1 MLSHNFTLTPSLPQQ
16 EPSTTPPPGGSR
28 RPGRRWG
35 ANATKIPLV
44 LLLLVVPP
52 ALSAQDLVFAG
63 ADFAAWNHPAGLVQ
77 IGATGITVRRFG
89 TTFNAVANAS
99 EFSSVTIGDYGLLP
113 VRAPSNQARA
123 RLVADQDHTTYWQPD
138 LGDPLQQWWLEVD
151 LKRAVVARKIRVIFP
166 QTEDARPFEFFSLHV
181 SPGIQVAGAP
191 GKQIAFE
198 RVGRPVNNNAEQV
211 VEFELKTANK
221 APPTG
226 MPKGPFLAKS
236 DSLDF
241 SILRFV
247 RFEAA
252 GQTAG
257 AALAEIEVDG
267 IGFNLSTRVFT
278 EERAEKGEESWGG
291 RTWTSRARDCDGCG
305 KASGA
310 EFLVDADLGRR
321 LWSIQASSGDR
332 DWRDDG
338 VWSVIDFGSVFR
350 IDRIIFVPLI
360 GGRSP
365 WLYGYQQGAVGGFPM
380 FDLLT
385 SDGSPSNTADPQAEG
400 PFEYE
405 LLSQVRTSYPFNDF
419 QFPTRDTRL
428 ILWRVIGFYG
438 RDANALQLFAFHR
451 AGYPKRVELESDDL
465 DLGAARSIRRV
476 EWDADLPAGTRLE
489 VQTQTGNGFIEVT
502 RYFLKNGAEVTKEAY
517 EAARKRYRGDIV
529 QEQVRDATWSPWSR
543 PHRFSGQGFQSP
555 SPRRYLRTRI
565 RLYSDDLNVSP
576 VLRSLRIVANDPV
589 IFAGLSGSVWPRE
602 AALDSLTEFRYTIKP
617 QAFNSRDPG
626 FDQVLIALPPG
637 STDAQLLAVRVGGQP
652 VEASGSLRGDSLWVQ
667 LPPPVVRR
675 DSVDIAFATRVF
687 ASPTVF
693 ETFVFNSAQADNGQ
707 GVVPAELGADQV
719 FVPEVV
725 QGVAL
730 IRNVRH
736 AALFTPNGDGIN
748 DRYDLSFTVVKTAK
762 QPRVRVFSLAG
773 RLIAELANATP
784 EGARAVYAWDGQ
796 SNGEVVPPGIYL
808 VQVELQTDPKA
819 EVVQRSVRVV
829 Y

>member
-1 MLSHNFTLTPSLPQQ
+1 MIRRALIHISLERQQ
-16 EPSTTPPPGGSR
+16 S
-28 RPGRRWG
+28 
-35 ANATKIPLV
+35 KITAKKLPL
-44 LLLLVVPP
+44 LLLLVVHS
-52 ALSAQDLVFAG
+52 ALDAQDIVFAG
-63 ADFAAWNHPAGLVQ
+63 TDFAAWNHPAGLVQ
-77 IGATGITVRRFG
+77 IGSTGITVKRFG

-99 EFSSVTIGDYGLLP
+99 EFSSVTIGDYGRLP
-113 VRAPSNQARA
+113 VRAPSNQGQAG
-123 RLVADQDHTTYWQPD
+123 LVADQDHNTYWQPD
-138 LGDPLQQWWLEVD
+138 LDDPLQKWWLEVD

-166 QTEDARPFEFFSLHV
+166 QTEDARPFEFFSLHI
-181 SPGIQVAGAP
+181 SPGIQVVGTT
-191 GKQIAFE
+191 GKHIAFE
-198 RVGRPVNNNAEQV
+198 RVGRPVNNNTKQV

-221 APPTG
+221 PPASGTPRG
-226 MPKGPFLAKS
+226 EFLVKS

-267 IGFNLSTRVFT
+267 IGFNLPTRVFT
-278 EERAEKGEESWGG
+278 EERAEKGELSWGG
-291 RTWTSRARDCDGCG
+291 RTWTSRARECDGCG

-338 VWSVIDFGSVFR
+338 VWSVIDFGNVFR

-365 WLYGYQQGAVGGFPM
+365 WLYGYQQGAVGGWPM
-380 FDLLT
+380 FDILT
-385 SDGSPSNTADPQAEG
+385 SDGSPSNTADPTAEG
-400 PFEYE
+400 PFDYE
-405 LLSQVRTSYPFNDF
+405 LLSEVRTTYPFNDF

-451 AGYPKRVELESDDL
+451 EGYPKRVELESSDL
-465 DLGAARSIRRV
+465 DLGAARSIRRI
-476 EWDADLPAGTRLE
+476 EWDADLPPGTRLE
-489 VQTQTGNGFIEVT
+489 VQTQTGNGFTEVT
-502 RYFLKNGAEVTKEAY
+502 RYFLANGNEVTKEAY

-529 QEQVRDATWSPWSR
+529 QENVRDATWSTWSQ
-543 PHRFSGQGFQSP
+543 PHRFSGQSFQSP

-565 RLYSDDLNVSP
+565 RLYSDDLDVSP
-576 VLRSLRIVANDPV
+576 VLRSLRVVANDPI

-602 AALDSLTEFRYTIKP
+602 AGLDSLTEFRYTIKP

-637 STDAQLLAVRVGGQP
+637 SADAELIAAWVGGQQ
-652 VEASGSLRGDSLWVQ
+652 VEANSSLRGDSLWVQ
-667 LPPPVVRR
+667 LPPPVVKR
-675 DSVDIAFATRVF
+675 DSVNIAFATRVF

-693 ETFVFNSAQADNGQ
+693 ETFVFNSSQEDNGQ

-725 QGVAL
+725 QGASL
-730 IRNVRH
+730 IRNLRH
-736 AALFTPNGDGIN
+736 SELFTPNGDAVN
-748 DRYDLSFTVVKTAK
+748 DLYELNFTVVKTDK
-762 QPRVRVFSLAG
+762 QPHVRVFSLDG
-773 RLIAELANATP
+773 RLVAELKNATP
-784 EGARAVYAWDGQ
+784 RGARATYAWDGQ
-796 SNGEVVPPGIYL
+796 RNGALVPPGIYI
-808 VQVELQTDPKA
+808 VHIKLQTDPKD
-819 EVVQRSVRVV
+819 EVVQQYVHVV

>member
-1 MLSHNFTLTPSLPQQ
+1 MIRHNCPVGASLVGAPPTPRA
-16 EPSTTPPPGGSR
+16 STRDAPTVYQT
-28 RPGRRWG
+28 
-35 ANATKIPLV
+35 AAKKLF
-44 LLLLVVPP
+44 LLLLLIVHS
-52 ALSAQDLVFAG
+52 ALYAQDIVFEG
-63 ADFAAWNHPAGLVQ
+63 TDFAAWNHPAGLVQ
-77 IGATGITVRRFG
+77 IGSTGVAVKRFG

-99 EFSSVTIGDYGLLP
+99 EFSSVTIGDYGRLP
-113 VRAPSNQARA
+113 VRAPSNQAQA
-123 RLVADQDHTTYWQPD
+123 GLVADQDHNTYWQPD
-138 LGDPLQQWWLEVD
+138 LADPLQKWWLEVD
-151 LKRAVVARKIRVIFP
+151 LQRAVVARKIRVIFP
-166 QTEDARPFEFFSLHV
+166 QTEDARPFEFFSVHV
-181 SPGIQVAGAP
+181 SPGIQVVGTT
-191 GKQIAFE
+191 GKHIAFE
-198 RVGRPVNNNAEQV
+198 RVGRPVNNNTKQV

-221 APPTG
+221 PPASGTPRG
-226 MPKGPFLAKS
+226 EFLVKS

-267 IGFNLSTRVFT
+267 VGFNLPTRVFT
-278 EERAEKGEESWGG
+278 EERAEKGELSWGG
-291 RTWTSRARDCDGCG
+291 RTWTSRARGCDGCG

-338 VWSVIDFGSVFR
+338 VWSVIDFGNVFR

-365 WLYGYQQGAVGGFPM
+365 WLYGYQQGAVGGWPM
-380 FDLLT
+380 FDILT
-385 SDGSPSNTADPQAEG
+385 SDGSPSNTADPTAEG
-400 PFEYE
+400 PFDYE
-405 LLSQVRTSYPFNDF
+405 LLSEVRTSYPFNDF

-451 AGYPKRVELESDDL
+451 AGYPKRVELESSDL
-465 DLGAARSIRRV
+465 DLGAARSIRRI
-476 EWDADLPAGTRLE
+476 EWDADLPPGTRLE
-489 VQTQTGNGFIEVT
+489 VQTQTGNGFTEVT
-502 RYFLKNGAEVTKEAY
+502 RYFLKNGDEVTKEAY

-529 QEQVRDATWSPWSR
+529 QENVRDATWSTWSQ
-543 PHRFSGQGFQSP
+543 PHRFSGQSFQSP

-565 RLYSDDLNVSP
+565 RLYSDDLDVSP
-576 VLRSLRIVANDPV
+576 VLRSLRVVANDPV
-589 IFAGLSGSVWPRE
+589 IVAGLSGSVWPRE
-602 AALDSLTEFRYTIKP
+602 AGLDSLTEFRYTIKP

-637 STDAQLLAVRVGGQP
+637 SADAELIAAWVGGQQ
-652 VEASGSLRGDSLWVQ
+652 VEAHSSLRGDSLWVQ
-667 LPPPVVRR
+667 LPPPVVKR
-675 DSVDIAFATRVF
+675 DSVAIAFATRVF

-693 ETFVFNSAQADNGQ
+693 ETFVFNSSQEDNAQ

-725 QGVAL
+725 QGASL
-730 IRNVRH
+730 IRNLRH
-736 AALFTPNGDGIN
+736 SELFTPNGDAVN
-748 DRYDLSFTVVKTAK
+748 DLYELSFTVVKTDK
-762 QPRVRVFSLAG
+762 QPHVRVFSLDG

-784 EGARAVYAWDGQ
+784 RGARATYAWDGQ
-796 SNGEVVPPGIYL
+796 RNGELVPPGIYI
-808 VQVELQTDPKA
+808 VHVELQTDPKD
-819 EVVQRSVRVV
+819 EIVQQYVHVV

>member
-1 MLSHNFTLTPSLPQQ
+1 MIRHNCPV
-16 EPSTTPPPGGSR
+16 
-28 RPGRRWG
+28 G
-35 ANATKIPLV
+35 APLV
-44 LLLLVVPP
+44 GAPPTPRASTRDAPTVYQTAAKKLSLLLLLIVHS
-52 ALSAQDLVFAG
+52 ALDAQDIVFAG
-63 ADFAAWNHPAGLVQ
+63 TDFAAWSHPAGLVQ
-77 IGATGITVRRFG
+77 ISSTDVAVKRFG
-89 TTFNAVANAS
+89 TAFNAVANAS
-99 EFSSVTIGDYGLLP
+99 EFSSVTIGDYGRLP
-113 VRAPSNQARA
+113 VRAPSNQAQA
-123 RLVADQDHTTYWQPD
+123 GLVADQDPNTYWQPD
-138 LGDPLQQWWLEVD
+138 LDDPLQQWWLEVD

-166 QTEDARPFEFFSLHV
+166 QTEDARPFEFFSVHV
-181 SPGIQVAGAP
+181 SPGIQVVGTT
-191 GKQIAFE
+191 GKHIAFE
-198 RVGRPVNNNAEQV
+198 RVGRPVNNNTKQV

-221 APPTG
+221 PPASGTPRG
-226 MPKGPFLAKS
+226 EFLVKS

-267 IGFNLSTRVFT
+267 IGFNLPTRVFT
-278 EERAEKGEESWGG
+278 EERAEKGELSWGG
-291 RTWTSRARDCDGCG
+291 RTWTSRARECDGCG

-338 VWSVIDFGSVFR
+338 VWSVIDFGNVFR

-365 WLYGYQQGAVGGFPM
+365 WLYGYQQGAVGGWPM
-380 FDLLT
+380 FDILT
-385 SDGSPSNTADPQAEG
+385 SDGSPSNTADPTAEG
-400 PFEYE
+400 PFDYE
-405 LLSQVRTSYPFNDF
+405 LLSEVRTTYPFNDF

-451 AGYPKRVELESDDL
+451 EGYPKRVELESSDL
-465 DLGAARSIRRV
+465 DLGAARSIRRI
-476 EWDADLPAGTRLE
+476 EWDADLPPGTRLE
-489 VQTQTGNGFIEVT
+489 VQTQTGNGFTEVT
-502 RYFLKNGAEVTKEAY
+502 RYFLANGNEVTKEAY

-529 QEQVRDATWSPWSR
+529 QEKVRDATWSTWSQ
-543 PHRFSGQGFQSP
+543 PHRFSGQSFQSP

-565 RLYSDDLNVSP
+565 RLYSDDLDASP
-576 VLRSLRIVANDPV
+576 VLRSLRVVANDPV
-589 IFAGLSGSVWPRE
+589 IVAGLSGSVWPRE
-602 AALDSLTEFRYTIKP
+602 AGLDSLTEFRYTIKP

-637 STDAQLLAVRVGGQP
+637 SADAKLLAAWVGGQQ
-652 VEASGSLRGDSLWVQ
+652 VEATSSLRGDSLWVQ
-667 LPPPVVRR
+667 LPPPVVKR
-675 DSVDIAFATRVF
+675 DSVNIAFATRVF

-693 ETFVFNSAQADNGQ
+693 ETFVFNSSQEDNAQ

-725 QGVAL
+725 QGASL
-730 IRNVRH
+730 IRNLRH
-736 AALFTPNGDGIN
+736 SKMFTPNGDAVN
-748 DRYDLSFTVVKTAK
+748 DLYELSFTVVKTDK
-762 QPRVRVFSLAG
+762 QPHVRVFSLDG

-784 EGARAVYAWDGQ
+784 RGARATYAWDGQ
-796 SNGEVVPPGIYL
+796 SNGEVVPPGIYI
-808 VQVELQTDPKA
+808 VHVELQTDPKD
-819 EVVQRSVRVV
+819 EVVQQYVHVV

>member
-1 MLSHNFTLTPSLPQQ
+1 MII
-16 EPSTTPPPGGSR
+16 R
-28 RPGRRWG
+28 
-35 ANATKIPLV
+35 LV
-44 LLLLVVPP
+44 LASLVAHS
-52 ALSAQDLVFAG
+52 ALCAQDIVFSG
-63 ADFAAWNHPAGLVQ
+63 TDFAAWNHPAGLVQ
-77 IGATGITVRRFG
+77 ISSTGVVVKRFG
-89 TTFNAVANAS
+89 TTFNAVANAG
-99 EFSSVTIGDYGLLP
+99 EFSSVTIGDYGRLP
-113 VRAPSNQARA
+113 VRTPSNQAQA
-123 RLVADQDHTTYWQPD
+123 GLVADQDHTTYWQPD
-138 LGDPLQQWWLEVD
+138 LGDPLQKWWIEIDLE
-151 LKRAVVARKIRVIFP
+151 RAVVARKIRLIFP
-166 QTEDARPFEFFSLHV
+166 QTEDARPFEFFSVHV
-181 SPGIQVAGAP
+181 SPGIQVVGTP
-191 GKQIAFE
+191 GKHIAFE
-198 RVGRPVNNNAEQV
+198 RVGRPVNNNAKQV

-221 APPTG
+221 PPPSGTPSG
-226 MPKGPFLAKS
+226 QFLVKS

-241 SILRFV
+241 SVIRFV

-257 AALAEIEVDG
+257 AALAEIEVES

-278 EERAEKGEESWGG
+278 EERAEKGEASWGG

-310 EFLVDADLGRR
+310 EFLVDADVGRR
-321 LWSIQASSGDR
+321 LWSIQASSGER

-338 VWSVIDFGSVFR
+338 VWSVIDFGNVFR

-365 WLYGYQQGAVGGFPM
+365 WLYGYQQGAVGSWPM

-385 SDGSPSNTADPQAEG
+385 SDGSPSNTADPAAEG

-419 QFPTRDTRL
+419 QFPVRDTRL

-451 AGYPKRVELESDDL
+451 EGYPKRVELESDDL
-465 DLGAARSIRRV
+465 DLGAARSIRRI
-476 EWDADLPAGTRLE
+476 EWDADLPPGTRLE
-489 VQTQTGNGFIEVT
+489 VQTQTGNGFTEVT
-502 RYFLKNGAEVTKEAY
+502 RYFLKNGDEVTAEAY
-517 EAARKRYRGDIV
+517 EASRKRYRGDIV
-529 QEQVRDATWSPWSR
+529 QEKVRDATWSTWSG

-565 RLYSDDLNVSP
+565 RLYSDDLDVSP
-576 VLRSLRIVANDPV
+576 LLRSLRVVANDPV

-637 STDAQLLAVRVGGQP
+637 SADAELLGVQVRGQQ
-652 VEASGSLRGDSLWVQ
+652 VEAQSWLSGDSLWVQ
-667 LPPPVVRR
+667 LPPPVVKR

-693 ETFVFNSAQADNGQ
+693 ATLVFNSSQEDNGQ

-725 QGVAL
+725 QGASL

-736 AALFTPNGDGIN
+736 PAFFTPNGDAVN
-748 DRYDLSFTVVKTAK
+748 DLYELSFTVVKTDK

-773 RLIAELANATP
+773 RPIAELANATP
-784 EGARAVYAWDGQ
+784 RGARATYAWDGQ
-796 SNGEVVPPGIYL
+796 RSGEVVPPGIYL
-808 VQVELQTDPKA
+808 VHVELQTDPKD
-819 EVVQRSVRVV
+819 EIVQRYVRVV